1 MKVPGDVRPRGRAP
15 GDEVCDKREI
25 QMFFLQFEE
34 ISYFLSPGKNSYD

>member
-1 MKVPGDVRPRGRAP
+1 MCLMKVPGDVRPRGRAP

-34 ISYFLSPGKNSYD
+34 ISYFLLSGKK